1 MKTITFMR
9 HGKSSWEF
17 DISDDQRPLKKRG
30 RKEAILVAKKFNE
43 TNRVKVDLLIS
54 SYAKRAYETCKIYC
68 ETVGVSID
76 EINVNNHM
84 YDFSGNQ
91 VLELI
96 KSLDNSVQHV
106 MLFGHNYAFTN
117 LVNLFGST
125 YIENIPTAGLVSI
138 SFNSEVWKNL
148 GSGTIK
154 LKLFPKE
161 LR

>member
-1 MKTITFMR
+1 M
-9 HGKSSWEF
+9 G
-17 DISDDQRPLKKRG
+17 
-30 RKEAILVAKKFNE
+30 
-43 TNRVKVDLLIS
+43 
-54 SYAKRAYETCKIYC
+54 YETCKIYC
-68 ETVGVSID
+68 ETVGLSTD
-76 EINVNNHM
+76 EINVNDHM

-96 KSLDNSVQHV
+96 EGLDNSVKHV
-106 MLFGHNYAFTN
+106 MFFGHNYAFTN
-117 LVNLFGST
+117 LVNLFVPT

-138 SFNSEVWKNL
+138 SFNSGVWKNL